1 MIDTIREQT
10 LLIVDDEPGNIK
22 ILLELLRSEYKIR
35 VSNNGEKAL
44 KIALS
49 EEPPDLILLDVMMPE
64 LDGYEVCRRLKN
76 DPRTKKIPVIFITGK
91 IGEQDEIQG
100 FKAGAVD
107 YITKPFS
114 SVVVKARVKTHIELK
129 QYRDYL
135 ENRSLHDGLTG
146 IANRRCFDE
155 HLENA
160 WNFACRETSPLSLIL
175 IDIDH
180 FKLFNDNY
188 GHQAGDVCLTQIAQ
202 KLSAFLKRKIDLIAR
217 YGGEEFGCILP
228 KTMLDNANM
237 IAERFRADILSLQIP
252 HAYSSTG
259 NYVTISQ
266 GVATIIPTKDS
277 SPSRLIN
284 AADEALYR
292 SKESGRNKVSR
303 NFQAR

>member
-1 MIDTIREQT
+1 MTDKNGRQT
-10 LLIVDDEPGNIK
+10 LLIADDEPGNIK

-35 VSNNGEKAL
+35 VANNGQKVL

-64 LDGYEVCRRLKN
+64 LDGYEVCRRLKS
-76 DPRTKKIPVIFITGK
+76 DPRTQKIPVIFITGK
-91 IGEQDEIQG
+91 IAEQDEIQG
-100 FKAGAVD
+100 FEAGAVD

-129 QYRDYL
+129 QARDYL
-135 ENRSLHDGLTG
+135 ENRSLQDGLTG
-146 IANRRCFDE
+146 IANRRRFNE

-160 WNFACRETSPLSLIL
+160 WDFTCREALPLSLII

-202 KLSAFLKRKIDLIAR
+202 KLSAPLRRKTDLIAR

-228 KTMLDNANM
+228 MTMLDNAIM
-237 IAERFRADILSLQIP
+237 IAEGFRADILSLQIP

-259 NYVTISQ
+259 SCVTISQ
-266 GVATIIPTKDS
+266 GVATIFPTKGS
-277 SPSRLIN
+277 LPGSLIN

-292 SKESGRNKVSR
+292 SKETGRNKVSSVLIVL
-303 NFQAR
+303 

>member
-1 MIDTIREQT
+1 MTDTNGGQT
-10 LLIVDDEPGNIK
+10 LLIADDEPGNIK
-22 ILLELLRSEYKIR
+22 MLLELLRSEYKIR
-35 VSNNGEKAL
+35 VANNGEKVL

-49 EEPPDLILLDVMMPE
+49 EEPPDLILLDVMMPG
-64 LDGYEVCRRLKN
+64 LDGYEVCRRLKS
-76 DPRTKKIPVIFITGK
+76 DPLTQKIPVIFITGK
-91 IGEQDEIQG
+91 ITEQDEIQG
-100 FKAGAVD
+100 FEAGAVD

-129 QYRDYL
+129 QARDYL
-135 ENRSLHDGLTG
+135 ENRSLQDGLTG
-146 IANRRCFDE
+146 IANRRRFNE

-160 WNFACRETSPLSLIL
+160 WNFTCREALPLSLII

-202 KLSAFLKRKIDLIAR
+202 KLSATLRRKIDLIAR

-228 KTMLDNANM
+228 MTMLDNAIM
-237 IAERFRADILSLQIP
+237 IAESFRADILSLQIP

-259 NYVTISQ
+259 SCVTISQ

-277 SPSRLIN
+277 LPGSLIH

-292 SKESGRNKVSR
+292 SKETGRNKVSGVVI
-303 NFQAR
+303 

>member
-1 MIDTIREQT
+1 MTDTNGRQT
-10 LLIVDDEPGNIK
+10 LLIADDEPGNIK

-35 VSNNGEKAL
+35 VANHGQKVL

-64 LDGYEVCRRLKN
+64 LDGYEVCRRLKS
-76 DPRTKKIPVIFITGK
+76 DPRTQKIPVIFITGK
-91 IGEQDEIQG
+91 IAEQDEIQG
-100 FKAGAVD
+100 FEAGAVD

-129 QYRDYL
+129 QARDYL
-135 ENRSLHDGLTG
+135 ENRSLQDGLTG
-146 IANRRCFDE
+146 IANRRRFNE

-160 WNFACRETSPLSLIL
+160 WDFTCREALPLSLII

-202 KLSAFLKRKIDLIAR
+202 KLSAPLRRKSDLIAR

-228 KTMLDNANM
+228 LTTLDNAIM
-237 IAERFRADILSLQIP
+237 IAESFRADILSLHIP

-259 NYVTISQ
+259 SCVTISL
-266 GVATIIPTKDS
+266 GVATIIPSKDS
-277 SPSRLIN
+277 SPGSLIN

-292 SKESGRNKVSR
+292 SKETGRNKVSSVVIVL
-303 NFQAR
+303 